1 MKKQYKRVVVKVG
14 TSTLAHSTGRLNIR
28 RVGRLVETLS
38 DLQNEGYEIVLV
50 SSGAIGIG
58 AGKLGFREKP
68 TDIPTRQACA
78 AVGQCELM
86 YTYDR
91 LFGQYNHTVAQVLMT
106 RHTVEEPQSREN
118 AINAFSSL
126 LSLGVI
132 PVINEN
138 DTVAIEEV
146 EFGDND
152 TLSAIV
158 AELVEADLL
167 ILLTDIDGLYDKD
180 PHEAEDAK
188 LIPVVKWITDEIR
201 MLAGRAKSKMGTG
214 GMVTKVQAAE
224 RATALGIPT
233 VIANGREPEILY
245 DVLAGKSIGTV
256 FLPGEE

>member
-1 MKKQYKRVVVKVG
+1 MKRVVVKVG

-38 DLQNEGYEIVLV
+38 DLQNEGYEMVLV

-58 AGKLGFREKP
+58 AGKLGLREKP
-68 TDIPTRQACA
+68 SDIPTRQACA

-106 RHTVEEPQSREN
+106 RYTVEEPRSREN

-132 PVINEN
+132 PIINEN

-158 AELVEADLL
+158 AELVQADLL
-167 ILLTDIDGLYDKD
+167 IMLTDIDGLYDKD
-180 PHEAEDAK
+180 PRESADAK
-188 LIPVVKWITDEIR
+188 LIPVVQEITDEIR
-201 MLAGRAKSKMGTG
+201 ALAGQSKSNMGTG
-214 GMVTKVQAAE
+214 GMITKIQAAE

-233 VIANGREPEILY
+233 MIVNGREPEVLY
-245 DVLAGKSIGTV
+245 DVLAGESVGTI
-256 FLPGEE
+256 FLPEGDAAWN